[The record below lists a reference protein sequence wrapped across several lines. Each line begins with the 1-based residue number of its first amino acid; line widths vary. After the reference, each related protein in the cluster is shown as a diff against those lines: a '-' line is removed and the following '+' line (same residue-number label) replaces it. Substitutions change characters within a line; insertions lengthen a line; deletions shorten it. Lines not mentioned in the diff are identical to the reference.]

1 MRSSSALRVL
11 FLIAVLVVTAA
22 AQSPTATISGIVLDP
37 AGRIIVRADVL
48 AVNDDTGLRY
58 QGSTNDDGVYA
69 LPNLPPGSYHVQVSK
84 TGFKTLIKPDIILN
98 VRDAL
103 SMNFTLPIGAVSE
116 AVTVQGGA
124 PLLKTES
131 SSVGTIIDRQFV
143 ENLPLNGRSFNTLL
157 QLTPGVVIARES
169 SGSPGQFSVAGQR
182 TNANTFL
189 VDGVSA
195 NFGIAPS
202 LGLGGSG
209 AGTAQAFSA
218 LGGTSSLV
226 SVEALQEFRVET
238 SSFAPEYGRT
248 PGGQVVLSTR
258 SGTNDFHGGVYEY
271 FRNDVLDANDWFANA
286 AHKAR
291 AAERH
296 NDFGGFLGGPI
307 LKNRTFFFFSYEGA
321 RLRTPQTSLIQVP
334 SLSARSGAPT
344 ELAPILNVYPL
355 PNGPISAD
363 GTTAQFIGTF
373 SNRATLDAASL
384 RIDHKI
390 ADSLELFARY
400 NYAPSETV
408 NRINSL
414 SNLSTTSNKTQ
425 TWTAGLNFVYGRLAN
440 AFRANYSIQNAG
452 IGFALDSFGGAVPV
466 DSAIFLGSLPTSE
479 SNVLFATFDTAFYF
493 LGPNARNRAS
503 QINFVDDLS
512 FITGNHQLKFG
523 ADYRGIRVNENPF
536 QHQLAFTSSTVSD
549 LLSSGSADL
558 SAATALHTRLL
569 AQSLSLYAQDNWKLT
584 RRLSVVYG
592 LRWELSP
599 APTPQDGT
607 TLGTWTDL
615 NDPAAITLAPA
626 GSALWSTTY
635 ANFAPRI
642 GLAYAL
648 TEKND
653 FIVRGG
659 VGLFYDL
666 GVGSATDVLN
676 TFPNVATN
684 FSPGVPLP
692 VTDATPLLPVISRQ
706 PPYPGVEAFAPNLQ
720 LPRSY
725 QWNVALEK
733 SIGDTQAVSATYVG
747 QVGRRLLR
755 REDMFRPNPNFTNYF
770 FLTENGASS
779 SYNALQLQYR
789 RPLAARLQA
798 LVNYTWSHS
807 IDNASSDASDFASS
821 TVISGANDRGSSDF
835 DVRHSL
841 SAAITYNLPGL
852 THSGPLAVVSRN
864 WSVAPIIVARSGFPF
879 NASLLRV
886 TVGNARLRPDRN
898 AGVPVWIANSAAPGG
913 KTLNPNAFSVPTTIR
928 QGTEGRNDIAGFGL
942 TQVDLSLARKFVI
955 KDPVHLE
962 FRTDAFNLFNHPN
975 FTNPRALIG
984 GSATFLA
991 SSQMLNQGLG
1001 GLNPLF
1007 QQGGPRSLQLSLRLS
1022 F

>member
-1 MRSSSALRVL
+1 MQSCSALRL
-11 FLIAVLVVTAA
+11 MVLVAALSVVVA

-37 AGRIIVRADVL
+37 GGGIIVHADVVV
-48 AVNDDTGLRY
+48 VNDGTGARY
-58 QGSTNDDGVYA
+58 HGSTNDDGIYA
-69 LPNLPPGSYHVQVSK
+69 IPNLPPGTYHLQVGRN
-84 TGFKTLIKPDIILN
+84 GFKTLIKPDIILN

-103 SMNFTLPIGAVSE
+103 AMNFTLPIGATSE
-116 AVTVQGGA
+116 AITVQGEV
-124 PLLKTES
+124 PLLKTEG
-131 SSVGTIIDRQFV
+131 SSVGTVIDRQFV

-157 QLTPGVVIARES
+157 QLTPGVVIAKSS
-169 SGSPGQFSVAGQR
+169 SGSPGQFSIAGQR
-182 TNANTFL
+182 TNTNTFL

-195 NFGIAPS
+195 NFGVAPS

-286 AHKAR
+286 AHKSKP
-291 AAERH
+291 AERH

-307 LKNRTFFFFSYEGA
+307 FKNRTFFFFSYEGA

-334 SLSARSGAPT
+334 SLAARSGAPSG
-344 ELAPILNVYPL
+344 LASILNVYPL

-363 GTTAQFIGTF
+363 GTTAQFIGSF

-390 ADSLELFARY
+390 TDSLELFARY

-414 SNLSTTSNKTQ
+414 SNLSTTNNKTK
-425 TWTAGLNFVYGRLAN
+425 TWTAGLNFLHSRLAN
-440 AFRANYSIQNAG
+440 AFRANYSVQDAG
-452 IGFALDSFGGAVPV
+452 LGFALDSFGGATPIDPNV
-466 DSAIFLGSLPTSE
+466 FLGSLPASE
-479 SNVLFATFDTAFYF
+479 NGVLFATFDTAFYF
-493 LGPNARNRAS
+493 LGPNARNRAT
-503 QINFVDDLS
+503 QFNFVDDIS
-512 FITGNHQLKFG
+512 FVTGNHQLKFG

-536 QHQLAFTSSTVSD
+536 QHQLTFTASTVSD

-558 SAATALHTRLL
+558 SAATALRARLL
-569 AQSLSLYAQDNWKLT
+569 AQSLSLYAQDSWKLT
-584 RRLSVVYG
+584 RRLSLVYG

-599 APTPQDGT
+599 APSAAEGT
-607 TLGTWTDL
+607 TLGTWTNL
-615 NDPAAITLAPA
+615 NDPSTITLAPD
-626 GSALWSTTY
+626 GTALWSTTY

-642 GLAYAL
+642 GLAYSL
-648 TEKND
+648 NEKGD
-653 FIVRGG
+653 FVLRGG
-659 VGLFYDL
+659 AGLFYDL
-666 GVGSATDVLN
+666 GVGSASDVLN

-684 FSPGVPLP
+684 FSSGVPLP
-692 VTDATPLLPVISRQ
+692 VTNAVPLLPVISRQ

-733 SIGDTQAVSATYVG
+733 SLGDTQAISATYVG

-779 SYNALQLQYR
+779 NYNALQLQYR

-807 IDNASSDASDFASS
+807 IDNASSDASDFASN

-841 SAAITYNLPGL
+841 SAALTYNLPGV
-852 THSGPLAVVSRN
+852 THSGPVAAVTRN

-898 AGVPVWIANSAAPGG
+898 AGVPVWIASSSAPGG
-913 KTLNPNAFSVPTTIR
+913 MTLNPNAFSVPTTIR

-942 TQVDLSLARKFVI
+942 TQVDLSLVRKFVI
-955 KDPVHLE
+955 KEPVHLE